1 MPTPKEIQELSY
13 QKAIRLEKLIDEVEK
28 RINKTSSYLTNS
40 ILKQFLNK
48 LKVENGRI
56 QDTLDRTTTT
66 LFNQA
71 YGDYANNSK
80 NDLVVSIVSDIH
92 NIVKDN
98 GKFYTTTSNAT
109 PIQVDD
115 VKWIVNRRLGIDE
128 DGSLIKK
135 GYLSGLL
142 DDESIK
148 SDLQKYIFK
157 ELFKGVGPEALK
169 EGIKEYIEGDD
180 NKLGAFRRHYR
191 TFSFDVYAQL
201 NGFSSALYAERLGL
215 THFIYNGGLIET
227 SRAFCIKRNAGVYS
241 TAEAEEWVNDPTLT
255 AILSK
260 DTYNWVIDRGGFN
273 CRHTTDFI
281 AKEIAYALRPDLK
294 EKEEAASNKKADT
307 ISESLAKEAAKNVN
321 IDLTGGLV
329 EVMQRIREEARKIMT
344 NSEIETFRKK
354 YDFIEYLKSKGSLY
368 KSKLD
373 FDKFQTPQ
381 GRKELDTIKKLLDRG
396 LDFYVMPNKAIG
408 KSTDGKI
415 KNLDGLLFNKNAY
428 KAVEIK
434 TLTTGSPRTVTN
446 RIKDAGSQSNRVII
460 DITGSISQRD
470 LAIGLRNG
478 MQSNKNISAV
488 QIIRNNKLITISR
501 YESKLSQA
509 KFIKLIAKKMRQ

>member
-56 QDTLDRTTTT
+56 QDTLDKTTTT

-71 YGDYANNSK
+71 FGNYANNSR
-80 NDLVVSIVSDIH
+80 NELVGSIVSDIH

-109 PIQVDD
+109 PLQVDD

-128 DGSLIKK
+128 DGTLIKK

-142 DDESIK
+142 DDDSIK

-157 ELFKGVGPEALK
+157 EMFKGIGPDALK
-169 EGIKEYIEGDD
+169 QGIKEFIEGD
-180 NKLGAFRRHYR
+180 KERLGAFQKHYR

-227 SRAFCIKRNAGVYS
+227 SRAFCRKRNAGVYS

-260 DTYNWVIDRGGFN
+260 ETYNWVIDRGGYN

-281 AKEIAYALRPDLK
+281 AKEVAYVLRPDLK
-294 EKEEAASNKKADT
+294 EKEEATSNKKADT
-307 ISESLAKEAAKNVN
+307 ITESLAKEASKNVN

-329 EVMQRIREEARKIMT
+329 EVMQRIRDISRKVMT
-344 NSEIETFRKK
+344 QNEIQIFKEK
-354 YDFIEYLKSKGSLY
+354 YDFQEYLKTKGTLY
-368 KSKLD
+368 KAKGD
-373 FDKFQTPQ
+373 PDKFTTPH

-396 LDFYVMPNKAIG
+396 LDFYLTPQ
-408 KSTDGKI
+408 KSIDTNSGH
-415 KNLDGLLFNKNAY
+415 LDGLLFRKNSF
-428 KAVEIK
+428 KIIEIK
-434 TLTTGSPRTVTN
+434 TLSTSNPLTLRN
-446 RIKDAGSQSNRVII
+446 RISEASTQSKSVLL
-460 DITGSISQRD
+460 DITGSISHRD
-470 LAIGLRNG
+470 LGVGIYKGFKSRTGLVSIRILYKGKYVTFDKTQFNTSEG
-478 MQSNKNISAV
+478 KFLKSFLK
-488 QIIRNNKLITISR
+488 QIR
-501 YESKLSQA
+501 
-509 KFIKLIAKKMRQ
+509 